1 MINRATDLVEE
12 GRYRSPFGYILV
24 DESQDISPSR
34 ARLLK
39 ALLDSSPGSQLSAV
53 GDDWQAIYRF
63 GGSDIAVMREFG
75 DHFGAFERIDLPTTF
90 RCVDRI
96 ATVATIEQAP
106 LLGVRMGLPPHV
118 EHFGQSRAGQ
128 GQGAEAPP
136 RATGDPRPAC
146 RAPRRVSRARL
157 RRDSGR
163 RASSGSWRC
172 WRRRRERA
180 RRVRPISAPLE
191 QGAQD
196 VEGAV
201 GRTRSLCARRVEPR
215 RDPRRVD
222 GVELEPSERGQQ
234 AAGWVSVGR
243 ITTRR
248 CSPWRPCGGGGSG
261 WARRRI
267 HRRSGCRSPP
277 TGAIRTAAAIGCGR
291 WSCRSSPTPR
301 GYAYR
306 CVTFRRARASG
317 TRSSIACSVTS
328 TRTGVGGRW

>member
-118 EHFGQSRAGQ
+118 EHFVAPVRVGQSRAGQ
-128 GQGAEAPP
+128 GQEPKRRHVP
-136 RATGDPRPAC
+136 RAIPDPPVEHRAESRELVFVEIAGDGLLRVLGDVGAGVGNVLAEFAPFPRLLSKALKMSNVRLAAPGLSALAASNHAET
-146 RAPRRVSRARL
+146 RAGSMVSSLSRPNAASRRRV
-157 RRDSGR
+157 G
-163 RASSGSWRC
+163 
-172 WRRRRERA
+172 
-180 RRVRPISAPLE
+180 
-191 QGAQD
+191 
-196 VEGAV
+196 
-201 GRTRSLCARRVEPR
+201 
-215 RDPRRVD
+215 
-222 GVELEPSERGQQ
+222 
-234 AAGWVSVGR
+234 
-243 ITTRR
+243 
-248 CSPWRPCGGGGSG
+248 
-261 WARRRI
+261 
-267 HRRSGCRSPP
+267 
-277 TGAIRTAAAIGCGR
+277 
-291 WSCRSSPTPR
+291 
-301 GYAYR
+301 
-306 CVTFRRARASG
+306 
-317 TRSSIACSVTS
+317 
-328 TRTGVGGRW
+328 